1 MVQIKPNSYDKAIRN
16 LDQQGFETFSP
27 VLELTKRK
35 KTRFLN
41 KLVPLFQGYMFVA
54 FDPNTMLW
62 HKINST
68 LGVTKILNFNGKPEP
83 MPIDLILGLKNR
95 CDIDGKLQH
104 LDQLKKGVQI
114 EMLTGP
120 FSNFIAKIEAVDA
133 EKRIWALM
141 TFMGQS
147 RKFQLK
153 PDQVMFTL
161 LD

>member
-54 FDPNTMLW
+54 FDPNNMLW

-114 EMLTGP
+114 D
-120 FSNFIAKIEAVDA
+120 SKN
-133 EKRIWALM
+133 
-141 TFMGQS
+141 
-147 RKFQLK
+147 
-153 PDQVMFTL
+153 
-161 LD
+161 